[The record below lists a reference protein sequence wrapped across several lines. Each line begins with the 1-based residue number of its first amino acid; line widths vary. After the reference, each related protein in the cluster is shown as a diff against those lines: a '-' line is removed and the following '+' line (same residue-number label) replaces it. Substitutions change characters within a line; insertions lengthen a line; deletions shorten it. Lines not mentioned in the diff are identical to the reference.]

1 MKITGT
7 GSVGGPA
14 AAGKGGARPSGGAFS
29 IGGASG
35 AAAAGSAGP
44 VSGLSGVAS
53 LDALLAMQ
61 DIGGPLER
69 RKRAVRRAGRILD
82 VLDEVKVALLDGELS
97 PMALE
102 RLTRAVREERAEVD
116 DDPRLT
122 GLLNEIE
129 TRAAVELAKLRVAER
144 GSLAS

>member
-1 MKITGT
+1 MKISGP
-7 GSVGGPA
+7 GSAQGPA
-14 AAGKGGARPSGGAFS
+14 AAGKGGARPGGGTFSLGGA
-29 IGGASG
+29 GPASSVSS
-35 AAAAGSAGP
+35 AAPA
-44 VSGLSGVAS
+44 SGLSGVAS

-82 VLDEVKVALLDGELS
+82 VLDEVKIALLDGGIP

-102 RLTRAVREERAEVD
+102 RLTRAVREERAAV
-116 DDPRLT
+116 DDPRLS

-129 TRAAVELAKLRVAER
+129 TRAAVELAKLRVSER
-144 GSLAS
+144 GMLAT

>member
-1 MKITGT
+1 MKISGP
-7 GSVGGPA
+7 GSVGGTA
-14 AAGKGGARPSGGAFS
+14 ATGKAGARPGGGAFS
-29 IGGASG
+29 LGAG
-35 AAAAGSAGP
+35 GSAGGVSSAAP
-44 VSGLSGVAS
+44 ASGLSGVAS

-82 VLDEVKVALLDGELS
+82 VLDEVKIALLDGGIP

-102 RLTRAVREERAEVD
+102 RLTRAVREERAAID
-116 DDPRLT
+116 DDPRLS

-144 GSLAS
+144 GSFAT